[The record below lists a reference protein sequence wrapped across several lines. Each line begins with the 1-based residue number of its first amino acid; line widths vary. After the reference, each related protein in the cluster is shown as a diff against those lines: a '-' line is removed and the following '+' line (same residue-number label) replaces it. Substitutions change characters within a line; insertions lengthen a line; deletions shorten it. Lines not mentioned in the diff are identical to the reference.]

1 MYAVTFV
8 PDATG
13 KDGAFSVV
21 ETEQLQHE
29 GMMNL
34 LAYMRGDN
42 SKNKVT
48 LILYLAQTF
57 DAADGI
63 KQGLEMV
70 IKLRDEKN
78 G

>member
-1 MYAVTFV
+1 
-8 PDATG
+8 
-13 KDGAFSVV
+13 
-21 ETEQLQHE
+21 
-29 GMMNL
+29 MMNL